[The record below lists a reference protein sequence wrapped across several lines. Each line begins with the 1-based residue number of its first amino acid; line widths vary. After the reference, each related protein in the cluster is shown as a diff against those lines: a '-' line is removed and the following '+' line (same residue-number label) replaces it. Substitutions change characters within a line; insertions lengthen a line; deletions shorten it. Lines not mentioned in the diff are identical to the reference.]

1 MSKKVDYWLELSDY
15 DLQTAAVMLNGG
27 RFLYVGFMAHQAIE
41 KILKAYFVKN
51 SNNTTPPHSHR
62 LSLLAKKASLY
73 SLFSESQKNFIDIL
87 EPMNIESRYPSNKD
101 RLLKSLTEERC
112 TQILQETEEL
122 HLWIRQKLLQS

>member
-1 MSKKVDYWLELSDY
+1 MRDNVKYWLELSEY
-15 DLQTAAVMLNGG
+15 DIKTAEAMLMSK
-27 RFLYVGFMAHQAIE
+27 RYLYVGFMAHQAIE

-101 RLLKSLTEERC
+101 RLLKSLTEEWC